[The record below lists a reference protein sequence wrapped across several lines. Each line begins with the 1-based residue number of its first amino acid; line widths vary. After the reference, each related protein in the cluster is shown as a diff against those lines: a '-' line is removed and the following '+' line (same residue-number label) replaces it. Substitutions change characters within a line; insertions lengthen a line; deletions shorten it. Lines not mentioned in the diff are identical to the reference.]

1 MAYHFRNLVFEG
13 GGVKGLAYLGAMRV
27 LQHKGVLDSI
37 RRVGGTSAG
46 AINAALHAVGYSN
59 DEQRRI
65 MYELDFERFKDDSW
79 GALRDSRRLMRE
91 FGWYK
96 GDYFHS
102 WISGLIAA
110 RQGSAE
116 LSFRQL
122 HERGRPD
129 LYVCGTNLCTG
140 FSEVFS
146 WEHTPEMRI
155 ADAVRISMSL
165 PLFFT
170 AVRNAR
176 QDVYVDGGVLDSYP
190 VKLFDREKYISS
202 GKRRCMAR
210 HTDYYARANGRQ
222 AHRGTRHSR
231 YVYNKETLGLR
242 LDTRREIATYRD
254 GAPPRHRRIDSF
266 IDFVQGLVNTLV
278 ESQANAH
285 LHSDDW
291 QRTIYIDTK
300 GVRATDFSLS
310 DDQKRQLEQSGMQGT
325 QEYFAWFDDAANHP
339 VNRP

>member
-1 MAYHFRNLVFEG
+1 VAYHFRNLVFEG
-13 GGVKGLAYLGAMRV
+13 GGVKGLAYLGAMKV
-27 LQHKGVLDSI
+27 LQRKGILDAI

-46 AINAALHAVGYSN
+46 AINAALYAIGYTN
-59 DEQRRI
+59 TEQRRI
-65 MYELDFERFKDDSW
+65 MYEVDFECFKDDSW
-79 GALRDSRRLMRE
+79 GALRDSQRLMRE

-96 GDYFHS
+96 GDYFHA
-102 WISGLIAA
+102 WISELIAA
-110 RQGSAE
+110 RQGSPD
-116 LSFRQL
+116 LSFGQL
-122 HERGRPD
+122 HEQGRPD

-146 WEHTPEMRI
+146 WEHTPEMKI

-165 PLFFT
+165 PLFFA

-176 QDVYVDGGVLDSYP
+176 RDVYVDGGLLDSYP
-190 VKLFDREKYISS
+190 VKLFDREKYISAE
-202 GKRRCMAR
+202 RRHCMAR
-210 HTDYYARANGRQ
+210 HTDYYAWANRQ
-222 AHRGTRHSR
+222 AESGR

-242 LDTRREIATYRD
+242 LDSRQEIAMYRY
-254 GAPPRHRRIDSF
+254 GAAPQHRQIDSF
-266 IDFVQGLVNTLV
+266 VDYVRCLVNTLV

-291 QRTIYIDTK
+291 QRTIYIDTQ

-310 DDQKRQLEQSGMQGT
+310 DSQKQALERSGEQGT
-325 QEYFAWFDDAANHP
+325 QEYFAWFDDTANRP